1 MSIAE
6 ITTHRGTRPSQTRQS
21 GRRFTLPPV
30 PTSPT
35 RVRVL
40 ASDEPETGCS
50 ATEVVRLTQ
59 LTSLPD
65 RGLRL
70 VRPIPA
76 VVERLDRDNYV
87 AEAPDADVCASGDT
101 AEEAIRNLEDMVAA
115 TFAHFSMVPE
125 ERLGRI
131 PARQLR
137 VLKHHIRRR

>member
-1 MSIAE
+1 MCAV
-6 ITTHRGTRPSQTRQS
+6 TA
-21 GRRFTLPPV
+21 
-30 PTSPT
+30 SPM

-40 ASDEPETGCS
+40 GSDQPETGCS
-50 ATEVVRLTQ
+50 ATEIVRLTK

-65 RGLRL
+65 PDLRL

-76 VVERLDRDNYV
+76 VVERLDSDNYV
-87 AEAPDADVCASGDT
+87 AEAPDADVSASGDT
-101 AEEAIRNLEDMVAA
+101 ADEAIRNLEDMVAA

-137 VLKHHIRRR
+137 VLQHHIRRR